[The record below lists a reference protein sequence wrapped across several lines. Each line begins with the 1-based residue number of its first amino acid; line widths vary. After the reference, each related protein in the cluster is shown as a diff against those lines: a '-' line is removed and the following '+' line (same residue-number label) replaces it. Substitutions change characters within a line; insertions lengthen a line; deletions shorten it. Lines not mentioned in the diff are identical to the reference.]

1 MGRLI
6 VGFIADTKYANR
18 FILSGG
24 ILILGGMSTFGVVYV
39 ETMYHWY
46 LVYGAILGIFTGRYL
61 YITDITHELEHHKI
75 HRKYISLQGM
85 VTITTRNK
93 TQSIYTTIPRRI
105 IT

>member
-1 MGRLI
+1 VGRLI
-6 VGFIADTKYANR
+6 VGFIVDTKYANR
-18 FILSGG
+18 FIISGG

-46 LVYGAILGIFTGRYL
+46 LVYGAILGIFTGMYL

-85 VTITTRNK
+85 VTITTRNE